1 MLCCGV
7 ILSEIRDMKV
17 KIVCDTYCPGASGN
31 KTTTTYRV
39 VPSTQVG
46 YALWEGESEFIGE
59 LFEQVYTSSKWSGLD
74 FKDPKINSRAP
85 LGLVNI
91 AKELASKN
99 WRCKV

>member
-1 MLCCGV
+1 MLWGN
-7 ILSEIRDMKV
+7 SIRDKVMKV
-17 KIVCDTYCPGASGN
+17 KIVCDIYCPKASGN

-39 VPSTQVG
+39 VPSSQVG
-46 YALWEGESEFIGE
+46 RPEWEGESEFTGE
-59 LFEQVYTSSKWSGLD
+59 LFSQVYTSSKWSGLD
-74 FKDPKINSRAP
+74 FKEPKINPIAP